1 MDKKFMNKLDDMELD
16 MVAGG
21 RKKRVDGIKNGENH
35 LGKKIENAID
45 SIAGGFK
52 SFFNKFKPNLNPP
65 TKCPL

>member
-1 MDKKFMNKLDDMELD
+1 MEKKFMNKLDVMELD

-35 LGKKIENAID
+35 LGNKVESGFDKFIN
-45 SIAGGFK
+45 GFK
-52 SFFNKFKPNLNPP
+52 SFFKKFEPKLTSP

>member
-1 MDKKFMNKLDDMELD
+1 MEKKFMNKLDVMELD

-45 SIAGGFK
+45 SIADGFK
-52 SFFNKFKPNLNPP
+52 SFFKKFEPKLTPP

>member
-1 MDKKFMNKLDDMELD
+1 

-35 LGKKIENAID
+35 LGNKVESGFDKFIN
-45 SIAGGFK
+45 GFK
-52 SFFNKFKPNLNPP
+52 SFFKKFEPKLPPP